1 LKKHPST
8 LTLLEKLERVVKEHF
23 KEDNTLEGSTTA
35 MASADILSWIQIN
48 MEDIAK
54 KDEQKI
60 TEFSV
65 NFKHISYI

>member
-1 LKKHPST
+1 M
-8 LTLLEKLERVVKEHF
+8 EKLERVVKEHF
-23 KEDNTLEGSTTA
+23 KEDNVLEGSTTG

-54 KDEQKI
+54 KEEQKI

-65 NFKHISYI
+65 NFKHISYT